1 MNNKAYEDNKIFPS
15 LLTSF
20 WGLAK
25 AKLTSL
31 LVRYRTFETNPKRR
45 PALPEKCSKLKPP
58 LYGHVSSSCLI

>member
-45 PALPEKCSKLKPP
+45 PALPELKPP
-58 LYGHVSSSCLI
+58 LYGHVSSSWLI